1 MIRVKLNS
9 IAFNILPFFFIFI
22 FVEYEMPKLKII
34 MCFLFCRFMVVL
46 ICLIFSVLS
55 TIKEYES
62 FANETLY
69 WMVRETIIN
78 GFVFLCFDL

>member
-1 MIRVKLNS
+1 
-9 IAFNILPFFFIFI
+9 
-22 FVEYEMPKLKII
+22 
-34 MCFLFCRFMVVL
+34 MVVL

-69 WMVRETIIN
+69 WMVSMTRIKIQSHYLLGYVSN
-78 GFVFLCFDL
+78 FQ

>member
-1 MIRVKLNS
+1 MV
-9 IAFNILPFFFIFI
+9 
-22 FVEYEMPKLKII
+22 PKLKII

-78 GFVFLCFDL
+78 GFVFLCFDLGSQITSMLYPIFILLI